1 MNTLTITD
9 ETASGKILNK
19 IALEFETEYISVK
32 ELIEARIKLE
42 ITRYE
47 QDVDSYKRG
56 LVLPTNL
63 EKRLNQKQKER
74 PRIDLE
80 KQLLVA
86 LDAFQKNGYFILVDD
101 EQVDELEQKFLVD
114 ESTQVTF
121 IKLTPLV
128 GG

>member
-1 MNTLTITD
+1 MSTLTITD
-9 ETASGKILNK
+9 ETAAGKILNK

-47 QDVDSYKRG
+47 RDVDSYKKG

-74 PRIDLE
+74 PKIDLE
-80 KQLLVA
+80 KQLLIA